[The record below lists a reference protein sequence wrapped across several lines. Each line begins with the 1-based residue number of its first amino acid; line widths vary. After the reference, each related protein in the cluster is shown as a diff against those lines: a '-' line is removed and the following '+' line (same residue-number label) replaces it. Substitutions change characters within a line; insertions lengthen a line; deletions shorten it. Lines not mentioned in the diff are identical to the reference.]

1 MCKLLYKSTGTS
13 FSVLKSYNKIAKTG
27 KEKAELINKRFV
39 SCFLST
45 CGTKNKYS
53 SLISEDLLYSE
64 DFVFHLLSILDVS
77 KSCGSDNISAYMF
90 KYTAKNICS
99 SVTSLFN
106 LSLKMR
112 QVPSQWKEACVS
124 PIPKQSNPVSPD
136 HYRPISLL
144 CILIKIMK
152 VLDLGTPQSLLSFL
166 QSPCGILNLSLIKIS
181 VVSSLIIEKHSTW
194 CPTILSWKSLFHGAL
209 SQTYLNVNYL
219 LNVW

>member
-1 MCKLLYKSTGTS
+1 MEPTV
-13 FSVLKSYNKIAKTG
+13 F
-27 KEKAELINKRFV
+27 
-39 SCFLST
+39 
-45 CGTKNKYS
+45 KNKYS

-124 PIPKQSNPVSPD
+124 PIPKQSKQVSPD

-144 CILIKIMK
+144 CILSKIMEK
-152 VLDLGTPQSLLSFL
+152 HNVYWSRTILMTTIYSQISNGVLDLGTPQSLLSFL
-166 QSPCGILNLSLIKIS
+166 QSPCGILNLSLVKIS

-194 CPTILSWKSLFHGAL
+194 CSTILSWKSLFHGAL